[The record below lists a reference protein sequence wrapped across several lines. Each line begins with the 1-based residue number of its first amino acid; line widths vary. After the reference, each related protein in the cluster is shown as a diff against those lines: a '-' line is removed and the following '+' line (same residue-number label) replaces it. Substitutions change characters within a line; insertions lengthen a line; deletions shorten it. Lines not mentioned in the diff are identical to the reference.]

1 MNTKARVYGSDQPFN
16 DWVRTNPNVSATK
29 GFGMQDVDCLL
40 NLWHKHS
47 ESGNRER
54 QQMMFIE
61 TKTYTSAWSP
71 QQYQDRNVS
80 QLDTFSKLHLCCKGT
95 YEFSDERGD
104 KLLRNHGVSFL
115 VMNADTPPESSVMYW
130 GRFKWVSSIQ
140 IFDQLK
146 WVVLDG
152 TDHLEALLRFEIDP
166 DFGLEGE

>member
-16 DWVRTNPNVSATK
+16 DWVRTNQNVSATK

-47 ESGNRER
+47 HDGSRTK

-61 TKTYTSAWSP
+61 TKTYTSAWTP
-71 QQYQDRNVS
+71 QQYQDKNVS

-95 YEFSDERGD
+95 YEFSDENGD

-140 IFDQLK
+140 IFDQLQ

-166 DFGLEGE
+166 DFGLLGE